1 MRILWFCLLLASAIA
16 PGHAQSPAPPPAQSP
31 NDYAGRWPLQ
41 LPAGAAAGVFE
52 PGPDLYRLLQDPA
65 FGDLQVFDATGA
77 PMPMARAAQDG
88 APRWVAASFASA
100 GPADGAAGD
109 AGVMGYIYRLRADV
123 AVSAARIGFGSTAAN
138 VALQY
143 QGDGRWQAAARMPAG
158 AAIAQD
164 PTATTPPG
172 EVAFAAPITAHGWR
186 IISGR
191 ALSPS
196 PTLQLS
202 VRPARFVFLA
212 QGTPPFLLAVG
223 HPTLRRAPASIDAE
237 LARLRTAHGESWQ
250 PAPATLGQEA
260 TTPFVAAVAPAE
272 VAMDWQRWLPWAGG
286 GLGVLLLAW
295 MLSRRRRGRRAA

>member
-16 PGHAQSPAPPPAQSP
+16 PALAQSPSSPPPQSP

-52 PGPDLYRLLQDPA
+52 PGPDLYPLLQDPA

-77 PMPMARAAQDG
+77 AMPMARASQDG

-109 AGVMGYIYRLRADV
+109 AGVMGYVYRLRADV
-123 AVSAARIGFGSTAAN
+123 AASAARIGFGSTAAN

-158 AAIAQD
+158 AAVAQD
-164 PTATTPPG
+164 PTGPTPPG
-172 EVAFAAPITAHGWR
+172 EVAFAAPIAAHGWR

-196 PTLQLS
+196 PTLRLS

-223 HPTLRRAPASIDAE
+223 HPTLRRAPASIDVE
-237 LARLRTAHGESWQ
+237 LAGLRTAHGEGWQ
-250 PAPATLGQEA
+250 PAQATLGTQA
-260 TTPFVAAVAPAE
+260 TTPFAATVAPVEAT
-272 VAMDWQRWLPWAGG
+272 MDWQRWLPWAGG
-286 GLGVLLLAW
+286 GAGLLLFAW
-295 MLSRRRRGRRAA
+295 FLAGRRRQRRKA